1 MQTINYWKPEYA
13 DNHLLELRVCSQTT
27 IRYQSMKLSII
38 GNQSMQIINC
48 WISEYADNQ
57 LLEIRV
63 CR

>member
-1 MQTINYWKPEYA
+1 MQTINYWKSEYA
-13 DNHLLELRVCSQTT
+13 DNKLLELRVCSQTT
-27 IRYQSMKLSII
+27 IRYQSMKSSII
-38 GNQSMQIINC
+38 GNQSMLIINC

>member
-1 MQTINYWKPEYA
+1 MQIINYFKSEYA
-13 DNHLLELRVCSQTT
+13 DNKLLELRVCSQIT

-48 WISEYADNQ
+48 WISEYPDNE
-57 LLEIRV
+57 LLEIIV